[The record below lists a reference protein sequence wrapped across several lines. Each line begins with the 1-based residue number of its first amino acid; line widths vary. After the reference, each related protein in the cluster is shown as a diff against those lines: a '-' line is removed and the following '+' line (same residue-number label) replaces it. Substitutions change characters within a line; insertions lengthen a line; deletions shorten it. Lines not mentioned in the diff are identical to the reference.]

1 MKTTARKPCILIAED
16 DQAFMTQLAEALRD
30 ESYEVLCARDGH
42 EALKILRENRLD
54 MGLIDLAMPGVDG
67 MEVLQQTGDK
77 WPGIPMVMITG
88 HASID
93 KAIQATRLGAY
104 DFIEKPVAL
113 DRLLLTIERALEKKQ
128 LQQKSRWMAE
138 EVLSRYQMVGSGAVM
153 QVVYERIDRI
163 AGSDSAIFITGE
175 TGTGKELAAM
185 AIHMRS
191 SRASHPFVKVNCAAI
206 PETLIESELFGYKKG
221 AFTGALN
228 DFAGKFEQAEGGTI
242 FLDEIGDLSAGAQ
255 AKLLRVLQS
264 HEVTP
269 LGSTRTVQVDVRVAA
284 ATNQNLVRMIE
295 SGRFRADLYYRI
307 CIADLHLP
315 PLREHKEDIP
325 ELARFFLKKYNE
337 EHNRCIRDF
346 EPGALQILLQYHWP
360 GNIRELGAVI
370 ERVFLFGAGDVVTG
384 KDLAPLLQIEKQT
397 EASSLLPYH
406 KAREAFERDYIR
418 QVLLA
423 HDYNIQ
429 ETAHALGIDR
439 TNLYRKMQKLGLG
452 EEET

>member
-1 MKTTARKPCILIAED
+1 MKTISRKPCILIAED

-42 EALKILRENRLD
+42 GALKILQENRLD

-67 MEVLQQTGDK
+67 MDVLQQAGDK

-93 KAIQATRLGAY
+93 KAVQATRLGAY

-128 LQQKSRWMAE
+128 LQQKNHWMAE
-138 EVLSRYQMVGSGAVM
+138 EVLSRYKMVGSGPAM
-153 QVVYERIDRI
+153 QRVYERIDRI
-163 AGSDSAIFITGE
+163 AASDSTVFITGE

-191 SRASHPFVKVNCAAI
+191 DRASHPFVKVNCAAI

-242 FLDEIGDLSAGAQ
+242 FLDEIGDLSANAQ
-255 AKLLRVLQS
+255 AKVLRVLQS

-269 LGSTRTVQVDVRVAA
+269 LGSTRIVQVDVRVAA
-284 ATNQNLVRMIE
+284 ATNQNLLHMVE
-295 SGRFRADLYYRI
+295 TGRFRPDLYYRI

-325 ELARFFLKKYNE
+325 ELARFYLKKFSD

-346 EPGALQILLQYHWP
+346 EPAALQILLHYNWP

-370 ERVFLFGAGDVVTG
+370 ERVFLFGAGELVTAT
-384 KDLAPLLQIEKQT
+384 DLLPLLHTDQT
-397 EASSLLPYH
+397 GGTPTLLPYH
-406 KAREAFERDYIR
+406 EAREAFERDYIR

-423 HDYNIQ
+423 HDYSIQ

-452 EEET
+452 EEGA